1 MLVIKVLS
9 RHTAVRQK
17 MFSKALRGAC
27 NNVRHCGKD
36 LPYLK
41 KVEDEVSQKPL
52 KVRA

>member
-27 NNVRHCGKD
+27 NNVRYC
-36 LPYLK
+36 
-41 KVEDEVSQKPL
+41 KVLWKRSSLSQEGG
-52 KVRA
+52 R